1 MKHVR
6 QGTNSNGRGGAEMG
20 GIVRS
25 GVAAH
30 DAACLAAEV
39 TRQSA
44 VAGSPTQATVDAA
57 EIAYHRSIIQSCKLN
72 NGGNGLEAS
81 MRALQDLGQLS

>member
-1 MKHVR
+1 
-6 QGTNSNGRGGAEMG
+6 MG
-20 GIVRS
+20 GIVKS

-44 VAGSPTQATVDAA
+44 TAGSPTQAQVNSA
-57 EIAYHRSIIQSCKLN
+57 EIVYHRAVIASCKSN

-81 MRALQDLGQLS
+81 LSALMTLGVNS

>member
-1 MKHVR
+1 
-6 QGTNSNGRGGAEMG
+6 MG

-39 TRQSA
+39 TRQAA
-44 VAGSPTQATVDAA
+44 VSGSPTQATVTAA
-57 EIAYHRSIIQSCKLN
+57 EIVYHRAVIASAKAN
-72 NGGNGLEAS
+72 NGGNGVEAS
-81 MRALQDLGQLS
+81 LSALMTLGVNA

>member
-6 QGTNSNGRGGAEMG
+6 QGTNSTERRIVMG
-20 GIVRS
+20 GIVQS

-44 VAGSPTQATVDAA
+44 LGGSPTQAQVNSA
-57 EIAYHRSIIQSCKLN
+57 EIAYHRAVIASCKAF

-81 MRALQDLGQLS
+81 LGALKALGVNS

>member
-1 MKHVR
+1 
-6 QGTNSNGRGGAEMG
+6 MG

-39 TRQSA
+39 VRQAA
-44 VAGSPTQATVDAA
+44 VAGSPTQATVNAA
-57 EIAYHRSIIQSCKLN
+57 EITYHRAVIASCKSN

-81 MRALQDLGQLS
+81 LGALMMLGVNG